1 MKPRVSPVA
10 KAGYAMHSYDWVEL
24 LSGLTWCF
32 FMCLATFITITF
44 TDLTETLTAAN
55 QCEYRFV
62 SFSFSQ
68 FLRDPK
74 HCEDSVDV

>member
-1 MKPRVSPVA
+1 
-10 KAGYAMHSYDWVEL
+10 
-24 LSGLTWCF
+24 
-32 FMCLATFITITF
+32 MCVATFITITF